1 MAKEEQPDTNAA
13 GRPRSEASKRAVLD
27 ATFELLNTTTVR
39 ALTIEAIAQ
48 KAGVGKTTIYRW
60 WPSKTAV
67 VIDSFI
73 DVMLA
78 GTPIPVTKTAE
89 EAITKH
95 LALLVKQYSGKLGRV
110 VAETL
115 AEAQF
120 EPKTLADFGRQFF
133 SERREAVR
141 AVIEAGMKSGEF
153 DRKLDVDTALDT
165 IYGAIYFRLFLGHLP
180 LDQEF
185 GKALAKIALATL
197 KPKPKPAR

>member
-1 MAKEEQPDTNAA
+1 MVKEEQPDTNPA

-27 ATFELLNTTTVR
+27 ATLELLNTTSVR

-48 KAGVGKTTIYRW
+48 KAGVGKATIYRW

-78 GTPIPVTKTAE
+78 STPIPATKTAGE
-89 EAITKH
+89 TITKH
-95 LALLVKQYSGKLGRV
+95 LALLIKQYDGKLGRV

-120 EPKTLADFGRQFF
+120 EPQTLADFRRQFF
-133 SERREAVR
+133 AERRVAVR

-153 DRKLDVDTALDT
+153 SRKLDVDTALDT

-185 GKALAKIALATL
+185 AKALAKMALSIL
-197 KPKPKPAR
+197 KPKPKLAH